1 MSAPSAPA
9 TAASSAPPPH
19 CRCLSAGSLRCS
31 RRSPLRPRCRF
42 APHHPQLPPAPPRG
56 SSAPDALGAVEAGG
70 RRAEGGEQGTHA
82 LRWRRRRRGPAES
95 GGERQRPAG
104 GGGSALRSP
113 PRAGTARPFPGASP
127 HPGGPRGLVVAGG
140 RGVPERCPHGL
151 SAARVRLSVAE
162 EAAAPGS
169 SCRSRVTPVPPRYPR
184 GLGYGSSATAVRAR
198 PTLHPTLQPREMR
211 WDFCPRLILG
221 CLRFA
226 AHLFYIFLVPG
237 NSLEHCQVP
246 ESSPATLPERTFA
259 CYS

>member
-127 HPGGPRGLVVAGG
+127 HPGGLRGLVVAGG

-169 SCRSRVTPVPPRYPR
+169 SCRSRVTPVPLIIR
-184 GLGYGSSATAVRAR
+184 GVWGMGAR
-198 PTLHPTLQPREMR
+198 LQP
-211 WDFCPRLILG
+211 CGPVPP
-221 CLRFA
+221 
-226 AHLFYIFLVPG
+226 YIP
-237 NSLEHCQVP
+237 P
-246 ESSPATLPERTFA
+246 
-259 CYS
+259 YSRGK